1 MAANKK
7 HMSLCMGV
15 LTISITLLTY
25 LLVLLF
31 LFGCDELVRGIS
43 WLSGKAAAARGSS
56 SSSVGKS
63 VEDSS
68 YDVREVVPCKQI

>member
-1 MAANKK
+1 
-7 HMSLCMGV
+7 MSLCMGV

-43 WLSGKAAAARGSS
+43 WLSGKAAAASGSS

-63 VEDSS
+63 IGDGS
-68 YDVREVVPCKQI
+68 YNVREVVLRKRI

>member
-1 MAANKK
+1 
-7 HMSLCMGV
+7 MSLCMGV
-15 LTISITLLTY
+15 LTISITILTY

-43 WLSGKAAAARGSS
+43 WLSGKAAAASGSG

-63 VEDSS
+63 IEDGS
-68 YDVREVVPCKQI
+68 YNVREVAPHKQI